1 MCSLARLPNTGKCR
15 GLRKDTKN
23 VCKNLLRDKYVHYE
37 NALLMLNLETLSQRR
52 SNLSLKFAKSGIKFS
67 TLDDL
72 FPTNKKEHN
81 MKTRECEKFQV
92 QFSNTDRLKKSSIP
106 SMQSYLNEE
115 DKLIK
120 TRKYG

>member
-52 SNLSLKFAKSGIKFS
+52 SNLYLKFAKSGIKFS

-92 QFSNTDRLKKSSIP
+92 QFSNTDRLKKV
-106 SMQSYLNEE
+106 
-115 DKLIK
+115 
-120 TRKYG
+120 